1 MKTILSFVSFLLL
14 GYGLLVGLVYFFQSR
29 MIYFSNVGAGS
40 GGTPAD
46 VGLPYDD
53 VIFET
58 ADGLRLHGWY
68 ISAEKSRAV
77 MLFMHGNAGDITH
90 RLDSIS
96 LFHDLGLS
104 VFIFDYRGY
113 GESEGKTDEQGTYRD
128 AEAAWHYL
136 VEERGIEPERVVI
149 FGRSLGASIAAWL
162 AAHNNPAVLIIEAA
176 FTSVPDL
183 AAGLY
188 WYLPVRLLARIRY
201 DTRSY
206 VTRVSSPTLILH
218 SADDEIIP
226 LAHGERLFASANQPK
241 AFVTLRG
248 GHNDA
253 FLVSRNLYVET
264 LDAFLANAGLRRQ
277 PSGAD

>member
-1 MKTILSFVSFLLL
+1 
-14 GYGLLVGLVYFFQSR
+14 
-29 MIYFSNVGAGS
+29 MIYFSNVGAGF

-53 VIFET
+53 VTFET

-68 ISAEKSRAV
+68 IPAEKSRAV
-77 MLFMHGNAGDITH
+77 MLFMHGNAGNITH

-162 AAHNNPAVLIIEAA
+162 AAQNNPAVLIIEAA

-226 LAHGERLFASANQPK
+226 LAHGERLFASASQPK

-264 LDAFLANAGLRRQ
+264 LDAFLANTGLRRQ